1 MTAMC
6 DEAVTRRRGGAGGR
20 APVLLLL
27 LALVALFAGLCH
39 GAPGHGG
46 HTGPG
51 HAATGPAGSVAF
63 APAFAGPA
71 HGAVPHGC
79 GQDGEGHAAELPPP
93 AQTATTP
100 QLDPPGPGTPVT
112 AGRTTPLPPAAEL
125 RNPRTRAG
133 PRPEPGRLLIAL
145 GVDRN

>member
-51 HAATGPAGSVAF
+51 HAATGPAGLAL
-63 APAFAGPA
+63 AFAGPA

-125 RNPRTRAG
+125 RGPRTRAG